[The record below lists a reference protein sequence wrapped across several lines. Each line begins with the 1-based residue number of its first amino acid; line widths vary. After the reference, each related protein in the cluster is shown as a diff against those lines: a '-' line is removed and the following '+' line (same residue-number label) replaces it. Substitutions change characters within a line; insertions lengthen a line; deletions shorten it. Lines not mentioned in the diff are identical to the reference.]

1 MFQSNNS
8 GSGSIS
14 DDVKNINTQIDLAN
28 IGLKSFTKRLMES
41 VTDVKSVI
49 QDVGG
54 YNTKAAQAV
63 RESIG
68 QTRIVGD
75 EIQRM
80 SANAAKT
87 TLGIGVTIQDNISL
101 FAALNN
107 SMMRTTFFTDE
118 QVVRFQALGQIANM
132 TSTELAT
139 MATSFDTLG
148 YTTDETLDHMQSMTE
163 EARSYGVNVSSF
175 MSEVNKNLKLMVTYN
190 FKDGVQGLSKMVAEA
205 QALRIDMSKTVSFA
219 DELMSPEKAI
229 ETAAG
234 FQMLGGAVG
243 ALGDPFQLLHMA
255 QTDMEGLQTS
265 LVDMAGASVDF
276 NKETGE
282 FNIPVTEMYRLR
294 EAAKLAGQ
302 SYQEFSEMAINSAQ
316 RTEKLKLLD
325 GFNTVPEEQKE
336 LIASLGKIGANGT
349 MEITMPDGSI
359 KKIGEGFNQL
369 VGSDYGELQSMLD
382 VNNMS
387 EIDIAK
393 QSMGYLN
400 EISNAQSVLTNM
412 TRLQLASG
420 DGFTD
425 MAGSLSKSNSLILDA
440 MKKEGGENLS
450 IPQELIDLSA
460 AINTQLKVTPEQAE
474 KVANTTFQFI
484 NDTFAMVKLKLGTY
498 DFNEQFDEIF
508 DGLKEALEKLN
519 INVPSING
527 SNTPERDVQTGNTP
541 PAINAPNRDVE
552 VQAITTPDRD
562 VAVNT
567 IQTSSLNV
575 TQPTNNEPVQL
586 AVNGQVNLNIE
597 GIPTN
602 SPLTKEQLSTLL
614 VNNPDAMVK
623 IKSQL
628 ENRLGT
634 LTDFNL
640 GGGYG

>member
-28 IGLKSFTKRLMES
+28 IGLKSFTQRLMAS
-41 VTDVKSVI
+41 VTDVKTVI

-68 QTRIVGD
+68 QTRIVSD

-87 TLGIGVTIQDNISL
+87 TLGIGVTIEDNISL

-359 KKIGEGFNQL
+359 KKIGEGFNEL

-425 MAGSLSKSNSLILDA
+425 IAGSLSKSNSLILDA

-474 KVANTTFQFI
+474 KVAKTTFQFI

-498 DFNEQFDEIF
+498 DFNEQFD
-508 DGLKEALEKLN
+508 
-519 INVPSING
+519 
-527 SNTPERDVQTGNTP
+527 
-541 PAINAPNRDVE
+541 
-552 VQAITTPDRD
+552 
-562 VAVNT
+562 
-567 IQTSSLNV
+567 
-575 TQPTNNEPVQL
+575 
-586 AVNGQVNLNIE
+586 
-597 GIPTN
+597 
-602 SPLTKEQLSTLL
+602 
-614 VNNPDAMVK
+614 
-623 IKSQL
+623 
-628 ENRLGT
+628 
-634 LTDFNL
+634 
-640 GGGYG
+640 

>member
-68 QTRIVGD
+68 QTRIVSD

-87 TLGIGVTIQDNISL
+87 TLGIGVTIEDNISL

-541 PAINAPNRDVE
+541 PVINAPNRDVE

>member
-28 IGLKSFTKRLMES
+28 IGLKSFTKRLMAS
-41 VTDVKSVI
+41 VTDVKKVI
-49 QDVGG
+49 GDVGG

-68 QTRIVGD
+68 QTRIVSD

-80 SANAAKT
+80 SANAAKA
-87 TLGIGVTIQDNISL
+87 TLGIGVTIEDNISL

-148 YTTDETLDHMQSMTE
+148 YTTDQTLDHMQSMTE

-175 MSEVNKNLKLMVTYN
+175 MGEVNKNLKLMVTYN

-276 NKETGE
+276 NKETGD

-316 RTEKLKLLD
+316 RTEKLRLLD

-425 MAGSLSKSNSLILDA
+425 MASSLSKSNSLILDA

-474 KVANTTFQFI
+474 KVARTTFQFI

-541 PAINAPNRDVE
+541 PVINAPNRDVE
-552 VQAITTPDRD
+552 VQAITTPNRD

-602 SPLTKEQLSTLL
+602 SPLTKEQLSALL

-634 LTDFNL
+634 LVDLNL

>member
-28 IGLKSFTKRLMES
+28 IGLKSFTKRLMAS
-41 VTDVKSVI
+41 VTDVKTVI

-68 QTRIVGD
+68 QTRIVSD

-87 TLGIGVTIQDNISL
+87 TLGIGVTIEDNISL

-460 AINTQLKVTPEQAE
+460 AFETQLKVTPEQAE
-474 KVANTTFQFI
+474 KVAKTTFQFI

-541 PAINAPNRDVE
+541 PVINAPNRDVE

>member
-68 QTRIVGD
+68 QTRIVSD

-87 TLGIGVTIQDNISL
+87 TLGIGVTIEDNISL

-219 DELMSPEKAI
+219 EDLMSPERAI

-541 PAINAPNRDVE
+541 PVINAPNRDVE

>member
-1 MFQSNNS
+1 
-8 GSGSIS
+8 
-14 DDVKNINTQIDLAN
+14 
-28 IGLKSFTKRLMES
+28 
-41 VTDVKSVI
+41 
-49 QDVGG
+49 
-54 YNTKAAQAV
+54 
-63 RESIG
+63 
-68 QTRIVGD
+68 
-75 EIQRM
+75 
-80 SANAAKT
+80 
-87 TLGIGVTIQDNISL
+87 
-101 FAALNN
+101 
-107 SMMRTTFFTDE
+107 
-118 QVVRFQALGQIANM
+118 
-132 TSTELAT
+132 
-139 MATSFDTLG
+139 
-148 YTTDETLDHMQSMTE
+148 MTE

-359 KKIGEGFNQL
+359 KKIGEGFNEL

-425 MAGSLSKSNSLILDA
+425 IAGSLSKSNSLILDA

-474 KVANTTFQFI
+474 KVAKTTFQFI

-541 PAINAPNRDVE
+541 PVINAPNRDVE

>member
-28 IGLKSFTKRLMES
+28 IGLKSFTQRLMAS
-41 VTDVKSVI
+41 VTDVKTVI

-68 QTRIVGD
+68 QTRIVSD

-87 TLGIGVTIQDNISL
+87 TLGIGVTIEDNISL

-175 MSEVNKNLKLMVTYN
+175 MSEVNKNLKLMTSYN
-190 FKDGVQGLSKMVAEA
+190 FKDGVKGLSNMVAQA
-205 QALRIDMSKTVSFA
+205 QSLRIDMGTTVSFA

-359 KKIGEGFNQL
+359 KKIGEGFNEL

-425 MAGSLSKSNSLILDA
+425 IAGSLSKSNSLILDA

-474 KVANTTFQFI
+474 KVAKTTFQFI

-541 PAINAPNRDVE
+541 PVINAPNRDVE

>member
-28 IGLKSFTKRLMES
+28 IGLKSFTQRLMAS
-41 VTDVKSVI
+41 VTDVKTVI

-68 QTRIVGD
+68 QTRIVSD

-87 TLGIGVTIQDNISL
+87 TLGIGVTIEDNISL

-359 KKIGEGFNQL
+359 KKIGEGFNEL

-425 MAGSLSKSNSLILDA
+425 IAGSLSKSNSLILDA

-474 KVANTTFQFI
+474 KVAKTTFQFI

-541 PAINAPNRDVE
+541 PVINAPNRDVE

>member
-49 QDVGG
+49 KDVGG

-68 QTRIVGD
+68 QTRIVSD

-87 TLGIGVTIQDNISL
+87 TLGIGVTIEDNISL

-541 PAINAPNRDVE
+541 PVINAPNRDVE

>member
-28 IGLKSFTKRLMES
+28 IGLKSFTKRLMDS
-41 VTDVKSVI
+41 VTNVKKVI
-49 QDVGG
+49 GDVGG

-68 QTRIVGD
+68 QTRIVSD

-80 SANAAKT
+80 SANAAKA
-87 TLGIGVTIQDNISL
+87 TLGIGVTIEDNISL

-359 KKIGEGFNQL
+359 KKIGEGFNEL

-474 KVANTTFQFI
+474 KVARTTFQFI

-541 PAINAPNRDVE
+541 PVINAPNRDVE
-552 VQAITTPDRD
+552 VQAITTPNRD

-602 SPLTKEQLSTLL
+602 SPLTKEQLSMLL

>member
-68 QTRIVGD
+68 QTRIVSD

-87 TLGIGVTIQDNISL
+87 TLGIGVTIEDNISL

-412 TRLQLASG
+412 TKLQLASG

-541 PAINAPNRDVE
+541 PVINAPNRDVE

>member
-68 QTRIVGD
+68 QTRIVSD

-87 TLGIGVTIQDNISL
+87 TLGIGVTIEDNISL

-219 DELMSPEKAI
+219 EDLMSPERAI

-282 FNIPVTEMYRLR
+282 FNIPFTEMYRLR

-541 PAINAPNRDVE
+541 PVINAPNRDVE

>member
-1 MFQSNNS
+1 
-8 GSGSIS
+8 
-14 DDVKNINTQIDLAN
+14 
-28 IGLKSFTKRLMES
+28 
-41 VTDVKSVI
+41 
-49 QDVGG
+49 
-54 YNTKAAQAV
+54 
-63 RESIG
+63 
-68 QTRIVGD
+68 
-75 EIQRM
+75 
-80 SANAAKT
+80 
-87 TLGIGVTIQDNISL
+87 
-101 FAALNN
+101 
-107 SMMRTTFFTDE
+107 
-118 QVVRFQALGQIANM
+118 
-132 TSTELAT
+132 
-139 MATSFDTLG
+139 
-148 YTTDETLDHMQSMTE
+148 
-163 EARSYGVNVSSF
+163 
-175 MSEVNKNLKLMVTYN
+175 
-190 FKDGVQGLSKMVAEA
+190 
-205 QALRIDMSKTVSFA
+205 
-219 DELMSPEKAI
+219 
-229 ETAAG
+229 
-234 FQMLGGAVG
+234 
-243 ALGDPFQLLHMA
+243 
-255 QTDMEGLQTS
+255 
-265 LVDMAGASVDF
+265 
-276 NKETGE
+276 
-282 FNIPVTEMYRLR
+282 
-294 EAAKLAGQ
+294 
-302 SYQEFSEMAINSAQ
+302 
-316 RTEKLKLLD
+316 
-325 GFNTVPEEQKE
+325 
-336 LIASLGKIGANGT
+336 
-349 MEITMPDGSI
+349 
-359 KKIGEGFNQL
+359 
-369 VGSDYGELQSMLD
+369 
-382 VNNMS
+382 
-387 EIDIAK
+387 
-393 QSMGYLN
+393 
-400 EISNAQSVLTNM
+400 M

-541 PAINAPNRDVE
+541 PVINAPNRDVE